1 MCLDLVGCI
10 TVDKNKI
17 SKHLMAKNR
26 KLVKKI
32 MIHPYDGIHNAAIR
46 IHALEEYGHWKCF
59 RMLLSNKSKI
69 TEQDMIF

>member
-1 MCLDLVGCI
+1 MV
-10 TVDKNKI
+10 
-17 SKHLMAKNR
+17 
-26 KLVKKI
+26 
-32 MIHPYDGIHNAAIR
+32 HPYDGIHNAAIR